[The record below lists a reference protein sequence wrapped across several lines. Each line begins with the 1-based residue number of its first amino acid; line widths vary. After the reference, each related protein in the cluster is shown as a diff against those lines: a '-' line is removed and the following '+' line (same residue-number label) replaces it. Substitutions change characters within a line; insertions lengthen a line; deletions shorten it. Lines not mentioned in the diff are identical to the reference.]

1 VSVTPI
7 LASTTVDL
15 ARAQFA
21 TTSIYHFLFVPLTL
35 GLAPLVAIMQTL
47 WRRTGNEQWLRLT
60 RFFGTLL
67 LINFA
72 IGVATGLVQE
82 FQFGMNWSVYSQYV
96 GGVFGAPLAIEGLA
110 AFFLEAVFLGLWI
123 FGWDCLSPRVHLA
136 SIWLAALGT
145 WLSAYFILVA
155 NSWMQHP
162 VGYRVVDGKA
172 QLTDVGAL
180 LTNNFAIHAFL
191 HTILAG
197 LTTATLV
204 VLGISCWHFLR
215 GRNVE
220 LFRRAAALALVV
232 AVPVT
237 LVNLA
242 VGSRF
247 GIATT
252 TDQPMKIA
260 AAEALWSSEKPAS
273 FSLLQ
278 IGGFSAQN
286 PTPSFSIDVPYMLSF
301 LSTGSFTSEVKGL
314 NQLQQQAVRQ
324 YGPGSYTP
332 PVRAIYWSMRVM
344 AYLGALMFLVA
355 ALAAWLYRKRR
366 LESTR
371 WFQWTAIVAMA
382 FPFVA
387 MTAGW
392 VLTEVGR
399 QPWIVQGLLKTAQAN
414 SPSVSGAM
422 VGVSLAVFVALYIA
436 LGVTD
441 FVLMRRYARLDPPEV
456 HSGSAPEP
464 AAPVPAIGY

>member
-1 VSVTPI
+1 VTWTPL
-7 LASTTVDL
+7 LASTTADL

-35 GLAPLVAIMQTL
+35 GLAPLVATMQTL

-123 FGWDCLSPRVHLA
+123 FGWDRLSPRVHLA

-162 VGYRVVDGKA
+162 VGYKVVNGKA

-215 GRNVE
+215 ARNVE
-220 LFRRAAALALVV
+220 IFRMAAALALVV

-237 LVNLA
+237 LANLA

-247 GIATT
+247 GITTT

-260 AAEALWSSEKPAS
+260 AAEALWNSEKPAA
-273 FSLLQ
+273 FSLFQ
-278 IGGFSAQN
+278 IGGFSAQS
-286 PTPSFSIDVPYMLSF
+286 PKPSFSVEVPGLLSF
-301 LSTGSFTSEVKGL
+301 LSTGSFDSEVKGL
-314 NQLQQQAVRQ
+314 NQLQQQEQRQ

-355 ALAAWLYRKRR
+355 ALGAWLYRKRR

-382 FPFVA
+382 FPFLA

-399 QPWIVQGLLKTAQAN
+399 QPWIVQGLLKTEQAN

-456 HSGSAPEP
+456 RSGPEAP
-464 AAPVPAIGY
+464 APVPAIGY